1 MATKQSG
8 GTLTWVLVVF
18 AIMLIAAGGVWYF
31 KQGSNDAPQYQTM
44 PVARGDLTQVVTAS
58 GTLNPVLNVTVGSQV
73 SGRIIRLYVDYN
85 SEVKSN
91 QVIAEIDP
99 STYGAQ
105 LNQAQANLANQ
116 KANLELQEANMQRAA
131 ELFTNKLI
139 ARADYDTAMAQRDEA
154 AAQVKIQEAA
164 VTNATAN
171 LNYCKILSPVDGVVI
186 SRAVELGQTVASSFS
201 TPTMFN
207 IANDLTKMQIDANIS
222 EADIGMVAEGQDV
235 TFSVDAFPDG
245 KFTGKVIQIRN
256 SPTTVQNVVTY
267 DTVIAVG
274 NPELKLRPGMTANA
288 SIITAERPGALRV
301 PNAAFR
307 FRPPE
312 QPTNTSFIA
321 RLFGGSA
328 SKPLVTNTPP
338 AALAGAGAT
347 NALVASGGET
357 TLTGNEPPD
366 ELQRRVGQM
375 RANGEDI
382 PPEIMTK
389 LRGYYQSGVL
399 QRPMRG
405 DGPGGG
411 PGGPGGG
418 NFGGR
423 GGGSHASQPA
433 FRTVYVLPA
442 NSPSANQV
450 PQPVR
455 VRTGINDGS
464 STEIISGLNEGD
476 MVVIGLTMPLSTS
489 MPPPG
494 GQASPFGGGGGPG
507 GFGGPRGR

>member
-8 GTLTWVLVVF
+8 GTFTWLVFIFVII
-18 AIMLIAAGGVWYF
+18 AIAAGGVWYLNH
-31 KQGSNDAPQYQTM
+31 GGGDTTQYQAA
-44 PVARGDLTQVVTAS
+44 PVTRGDLAQAVTAT

-73 SGRIIRLYVDYN
+73 SGRIIRLNVDYN

-91 QVIAEIDP
+91 EVIAEIDP
-99 STYGAQ
+99 STYQAQ
-105 LNQAQANLANQ
+105 LNQSQANLANV
-116 KANLELQEANMQRAA
+116 KANLSLQTANLKRAA
-131 ELFTNKLI
+131 ELFTNNLI
-139 ARADYDTAMAQRDEA
+139 ASSDYDTALAQWEQA
-154 AAQVKIQEAA
+154 SAQVKIQEAA
-164 VTNATAN
+164 VTNAVAN

-222 EADIGMVAEGQDV
+222 EADIGMVAEGQNV
-235 TFSVDAFPDG
+235 TFTVDAFPDG

-288 SIITAERPGALRV
+288 SIISAEHPGVLRI

-312 QPTNTSFIA
+312 QPTNTSFFA
-321 RLFGGSA
+321 RLFGGGG
-328 SKPLVTNTPP
+328 SKPPPTNAIP
-338 AALAGAGAT
+338 AAVTAGAGGT
-347 NALVASGGET
+347 NALAASGSET
-357 TLTGNEPPD
+357 PLTGNESPE

-375 RANGEDI
+375 RANGENV

-389 LRGYYQSGVL
+389 LRDYYQSGVL
-399 QRPMRG
+399 QPPAR
-405 DGPGGG
+405 GGG
-411 PGGPGGG
+411 PGGPGGPG
-418 NFGGR
+418 RGGGFGGR
-423 GGGSHASQPA
+423 GGGRGSQPA
-433 FRTVYVLPA
+433 VRTVYVMPTNSAGASPA
-442 NSPSANQV
+442 
-450 PQPVR
+450 PQAIR

-464 STEIISGLNEGD
+464 NTEIISGLKEGD
-476 MVVIGLTMPLSTS
+476 QVIIGLKL
-489 MPPPG
+489 PPTASAPPAG
-494 GQASPFGGGGGPG
+494 GQASPFGGGG
-507 GFGGPRGR
+507 RGRGF

>member
-1 MATKQSG
+1 
-8 GTLTWVLVVF
+8 
-18 AIMLIAAGGVWYF
+18 
-31 KQGSNDAPQYQTM
+31 
-44 PVARGDLTQVVTAS
+44 
-58 GTLNPVLNVTVGSQV
+58 
-73 SGRIIRLYVDYN
+73 
-85 SEVKSN
+85 
-91 QVIAEIDP
+91 
-99 STYGAQ
+99 
-105 LNQAQANLANQ
+105 LNQSLANLANV
-116 KANLELQEANMQRAA
+116 KANLALQQANLKRAA
-131 ELFTNKLI
+131 ELFTNNLI
-139 ARADYDTAMAQRDEA
+139 ASSDYDTALAQWEQA

-164 VTNATAN
+164 VTNATAS

-235 TFSVDAFPDG
+235 TFTVDAFPDG

-288 SIITAERPGALRV
+288 SIISAQRPGALRI

-307 FRPPE
+307 FRLPE
-312 QPTNTSFIA
+312 QPTNTSFLA
-321 RLFGGSA
+321 RLFGGSG
-328 SKPLVTNTPP
+328 SKPLVTNATP
-338 AALAGAGAT
+338 AMALAGAGAT
-347 NALVASGGET
+347 NALAAAGGET
-357 TLTGNEPPD
+357 PLTGNEPPD

-405 DGPGGG
+405 GGGPGGG
-411 PGGPGGG
+411 PGGSPGGG
-418 NFGGR
+418 SGGR
-423 GGGSHASQPA
+423 GGGSRGSQPA
-433 FRTVYVLPA
+433 FRTVYVLPT
-442 NSPSANQV
+442 NSAFADQA
-450 PQPVR
+450 PQAVR

-464 STEIISGLNEGD
+464 STEITSGLNEGD
-476 MVVIGLTMPLSTS
+476 LVVIGLKFPQSAS
-489 MPPPG
+489 APPPG
-494 GQASPFGGGGGPG
+494 GQASPFGGGGG